1 MNLDPAKIAILR
13 AQPVASPVPGELRR
27 QDQVFFVAA
36 DLPILPTLETIFDST
51 CQKPADLF
59 CLAFDN
65 EAAFFRAEELL
76 RQIKKNF
83 RGFVLGRFKMPPSGV
98 LIERAYAAG
107 LDLLEIPL
115 QGGISKERLE
125 ALDYA
130 CTVFPLWSVIGTL
143 PAASRFGEDVET
155 LAERGIVPL
164 LSLDGLSGSSAENT
178 LIPVFKHLVRTW
190 RQRKVALKPL
200 HPLLSVATP
209 LVEPVRRRGIVGLLD
224 KVDDARLHA
233 ASDLRRLLRVREV
246 EASFES
252 AGL

>member
-1 MNLDPAKIAILR
+1 MNLDSEKIAILR

-36 DLPILPTLETIFDST
+36 DLPILPTLETIFDSD

-59 CLAFDN
+59 YLAFDD
-65 EAAFFRAEELL
+65 EAAFSRAEELV

-83 RGFVLGRFKMPPSGV
+83 RGFVLGRFGTAPSDS

-115 QGGISKERLE
+115 QGGISHERLE

-130 CTVFPLWSVIGTL
+130 RTVFSRWSVTGTL
-143 PAASRFGEDVET
+143 PAHARFQKDVET

-164 LSLDGLSGSSAENT
+164 LTLDDLSASAAENT

-190 RQRKVALKPL
+190 RHHKVALKPL
-200 HPLLSVATP
+200 LPLLAVATP
-209 LVEPVRRRGIVGLLD
+209 LVEPVRRRGIVALLD

>member
-1 MNLDPAKIAILR
+1 MNLDPEKIAIFR
-13 AQPVASPVPGELRR
+13 VQPVPSPAPGELRR

-36 DLPILPTLETIFDST
+36 DLPLRPTLETIFASD

-59 CLAFDN
+59 LLAFD
-65 EAAFFRAEELL
+65 EEETFLRAEELV

-83 RGFVLGRFKMPPSGV
+83 RGFVLGRFRRSPSHA

-107 LDLLEIPL
+107 LDLLEVSL
-115 QGGISKERLE
+115 NGGISPERLE

-130 CTVFPLWSVIGTL
+130 CTVFPRWSVIGTL

-155 LAERGIVPL
+155 LADRGIVPL
-164 LSLDGLSGSSAENT
+164 VTLDGLREGFDENT
-178 LIPVFKHLVRTW
+178 LTPIFKHLIRTW
-190 RQRKVALKPL
+190 RHHKVPLKPL

-209 LVEPVRRRGIVGLLD
+209 LVPPIRGRGIVALLD
-224 KVDDARLHA
+224 KVDDARLRTT
-233 ASDLRRLLRVREV
+233 SDLRRLLRVREV